1 VRPSGLHVSFFF
13 ILTSERA
20 TMNPT
25 LQIILQLLPL
35 IPPLINDSQQLIDH
49 IKADPK
55 NADAAAAAKKAIDDI
70 GTMFQ
75 SILPHL

>member
-1 VRPSGLHVSFFF
+1 
-13 ILTSERA
+13 
-20 TMNPT
+20 MNPT

-35 IPPLINDSQQLIDH
+35 IPPLITDSQQLIDH